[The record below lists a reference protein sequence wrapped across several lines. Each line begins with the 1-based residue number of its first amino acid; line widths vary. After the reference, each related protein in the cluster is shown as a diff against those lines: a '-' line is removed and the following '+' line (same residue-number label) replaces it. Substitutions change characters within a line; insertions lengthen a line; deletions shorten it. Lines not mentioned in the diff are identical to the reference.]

1 MNKIAATGPNADQIT
16 CWNESMG
23 EKWARNQDA
32 LDQLLLPVNKRLIEF
47 ARIAPGDSVLDI
59 GCGCGATSRAAAAR
73 AGERGRVLGVDISA
87 PMLERAKTLGGEPA
101 VTYLLADA
109 ATHAFARKTFDLAIS
124 RFGVMFFADPV
135 AAFANIRT
143 ALKPGGRLAF
153 VCWQEMRAN
162 AWVTVPLFAAL
173 PHLPPQE
180 PADLLA
186 PGPFAFADAERVK
199 RILSDAGFSKI
210 EIAPESFK
218 LMQSRGGPRA
228 LDDAVYL
235 ATEIG
240 PTSRLLNEA
249 SPEARAAAIAAI
261 RQALAP
267 HVTTEGVALGA
278 QCWFVGAAA

>member
-23 EKWARNQDA
+23 EKWARNQET
-32 LDQLLLPVNKRLIEF
+32 LDQFLLPVNKRLMEF
-47 ARIAPGDSVLDI
+47 ARIAPGDSILDV

-87 PMLERAKTLGGEPA
+87 PMLERAKTLGGGPA

-109 ATHAFARKTFDLAIS
+109 ATHAFAQRSFDLAVS
-124 RFGVMFFADPV
+124 RFGVMFFADSV
-135 AAFANIRT
+135 SAFANIRT
-143 ALKPGGRLAF
+143 VLEPGGRLAF
-153 VCWQEMRAN
+153 VCWQDMRAN
-162 AWVTVPLFAAL
+162 PFATVPLFAAL
-173 PHLPPQE
+173 PHLPPQP
-180 PADLLA
+180 PADPLA
-186 PGPFAFADAERVK
+186 PGPFAFADPERVK

-210 EIAPESFK
+210 EIVPESFK
-218 LMQSRGGPRA
+218 LLQSRGGPGA
-228 LDDAVYL
+228 LDDAVYF

-261 RQALAP
+261 REALAP
-267 HVTTEGVALGA
+267 HVTAEGVALGA
-278 QCWFVGAAA
+278 QCWLVGAAA